1 LESLC
6 EIAPDVP
13 EIINGDSNRLRQVVV
28 NLIGN
33 AIRFTDE
40 GEVARK
46 VDVAFRKTNLCLL
59 RFTVS
64 DTGIGIAK
72 DKLDIVFKPFSQA
85 DRSTIRK
92 YGGTGLGLT
101 ISTPL
106 VMLGG
111 SGKVKNRPD
120 CMSPIVA
127 LTANAMKGDGEKYLA
142 AGMDGYL
149 TKPMRPSELDQVLDR
164 YGARL
169 TRDSPAASSIGAGAP

>member
-1 LESLC
+1 MC
-6 EIAPDVP
+6 EIAPDVS
-13 EIINGDSNRLRQVVV
+13 EIMNGDSNRLHQVVV
-28 NLIGN
+28 NPIGN

-40 GEVARK
+40 GEVALK
-46 VDVAFRKTNLCLL
+46 VDVAVRKTNLCLL

-64 DTGIGIAK
+64 DAGIGIAK

-85 DRSTIRK
+85 DSSTTRK

-101 ISTPL
+101 ISTTPGNY
-106 VMLGG
+106 VGG
-111 SGKVKNRPD
+111 IWQGEKSTGLHV
-120 CMSPIVA
+120 PIVA
-127 LTANAMKGDGEKYLA
+127 LTANAMKGDREKYLA

>member
-1 LESLC
+1 MC

-85 DRSTIRK
+85 DPLHHPEVWRYRPGINDLDAPGYVGGIWQGEKSTGLHVPYSRLDRQRDE
-92 YGGTGLGLT
+92 GGT
-101 ISTPL
+101 
-106 VMLGG
+106 
-111 SGKVKNRPD
+111 VKNIWPR
-120 CMSPIVA
+120 VW
-127 LTANAMKGDGEKYLA
+127 A
-142 AGMDGYL
+142 A
-149 TKPMRPSELDQVLDR
+149 
-164 YGARL
+164 
-169 TRDSPAASSIGAGAP
+169 I